1 MFKESMEKLIITPET
16 KIYDLLE
23 NYPSLENKL
32 IEIAPVFSKLKNPV
46 LRRTIT
52 KVTSLK
58 QAAIVGSVSL
68 NHLVNELRK
77 EVGQFTETFN
87 EKKETE
93 KKSLNH
99 PEKIKETYDAT
110 LDIESGGHPLGK
122 VMSDIQKLGT
132 DECYLLITPFLPAP
146 LIQKIEEKGFKV
158 VTENNSDGSHKN
170 YIWK

>member
-23 NYPSLENKL
+23 NYPALENKL

-58 QAAIVGSVSL
+58 QAALVGNVSL

-77 EVGQFTETFN
+77 EVGQFTESFSEN
-87 EKKETE
+87 KETS
-93 KKSLNH
+93 KATSKH
-99 PEKIKETYDAT
+99 PEKIKEVYNAT
-110 LDIESGGHPLGK
+110 LDIESGSHPLGK
-122 VMSDIQKLGT
+122 VISDIQKLGD

-146 LIQKIEEKGFKV
+146 LIQKVEEKGFKV
-158 VTENNSDGSHKN
+158 SAEKDTDGLFKN

>member
-1 MFKESMEKLIITPET
+1 MFKESIEKLFITPET

-46 LRRTIT
+46 LRKTIT
-52 KVTSLK
+52 KFTSLK
-58 QAAIVGSVSL
+58 QAAIVGNVSL

-77 EVGQFTETFN
+77 EVGQHAETFN
-87 EKKETE
+87 EKAESGNQ
-93 KKSLNH
+93 SLKH
-99 PEKIKETYDAT
+99 PAKIKETYNAT
-110 LDIESGGHPLGK
+110 MDIESGGHPLGK
-122 VMSDIQKLGT
+122 VMSDIQKLDI

-146 LIQKIEEKGFKV
+146 LIQKVEEKGFKV
-158 VTENNSDGSHKN
+158 LTENDNNGYFNN

>member
-46 LRRTIT
+46 LRKTIT

-58 QAAIVGSVSL
+58 QAAIVGNVSL

-77 EVGQFTETFN
+77 EVGQYTETFA
-87 EKKETE
+87 EKTE
-93 KKSLNH
+93 SSKQSLDH
-99 PEKIKETYDAT
+99 PAKIKETYDAT
-110 LDIESGGHPLGK
+110 FDIESGGHPLGK
-122 VMSDIQKLGT
+122 VMSDIQKLGE

-146 LIQKIEEKGFKV
+146 LIQKVEEKGFNVITK
-158 VTENNSDGSHKN
+158 NDSGGLFKN

>member
-23 NYPSLENKL
+23 NYPALENKL

-46 LRRTIT
+46 LRRTIA
-52 KVTSLK
+52 KVTSIK
-58 QAAIVGSVSL
+58 QAALVGNVSL

-77 EVGQFTETFN
+77 EVGQFTETFI

-110 LDIESGGHPLGK
+110 LDIEAGGHPLGK
-122 VMSDIQKLGT
+122 VMGDIQKLSD
-132 DECYLLITPFLPAP
+132 DECYLLVTPFLPAP
-146 LIQKIEEKGFKV
+146 LIQKVEEKGFKV
-158 VTENNSDGSHKN
+158 LTETDNNGSFRN
-170 YIWK
+170 FIWK

>member
-23 NYPSLENKL
+23 NYPLLENKL
-32 IEIAPVFSKLKNPV
+32 IEIAPVFSKIKNPV

-58 QAAIVGSVSL
+58 QAALVGNVSL

-77 EVGQFTETFN
+77 EVGQHTETF
-87 EKKETE
+87 TE
-93 KKSLNH
+93 KSESGKSLLIH
-99 PEKIKETYDAT
+99 PVKIKETYDAY
-110 LDIESGGHPLGK
+110 LDIDAGGHPLGK
-122 VMSDIQKLGT
+122 VMSDIQKLGD

-146 LIQKIEEKGFKV
+146 LLKKVEEKGFKV
-158 VTENNSDGSHKN
+158 STENDKDGSFKN

>member
-32 IEIAPVFSKLKNPV
+32 IEISPVFSKLKNPV
-46 LRRTIT
+46 LRKTIT

-58 QAAIVGSVSL
+58 QAALVGNVSL

-77 EVGQFTETFN
+77 EVGQYTETF
-87 EKKETE
+87 TE
-93 KKSLNH
+93 KTESIKQTLIH
-99 PEKIKETYDAT
+99 PATIKETYDAT
-110 LDIESGGHPLGK
+110 LDIKSGGHPLGK
-122 VMSDIQKLGT
+122 VMSDIQKLNS

-146 LIQKIEEKGFKV
+146 LIEKVKDKGFKV
-158 VTENNSDGSHKN
+158 EIENTSDGKFNN
-170 YIWK
+170 YVWK